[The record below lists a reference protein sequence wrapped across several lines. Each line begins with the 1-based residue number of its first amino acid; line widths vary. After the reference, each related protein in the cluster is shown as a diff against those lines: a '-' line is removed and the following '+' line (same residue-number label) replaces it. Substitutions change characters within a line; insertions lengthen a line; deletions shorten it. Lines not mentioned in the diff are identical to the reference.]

1 MKKDIMRL
9 VASPEGEYRINP
21 VCKLRRWTSIPGNHD
36 IDKLVLDFDV
46 IAGMGRFDS
55 SVDITSRDYDGI
67 ITEITNAIDDHFAD
81 IASYLNNCLKNG
93 YR

>member
-1 MKKDIMRL
+1 MKKDIMHL

-46 IAGMGRFDS
+46 IADMGRFDR

-67 ITEITNAIDDHFAD
+67 ITEITNAIDEHFAD